1 MAFFLLLNFIIA
13 EWRNI
18 VKCFCEIFWLF
29 CNAVYCFIEQSCI
42 DIQILSSLTSLTHYG
57 GGPAPIF
64 YGAGYVLQ
72 GTWWKLGFIVTVCN
86 LLIWLGLGSIWWH
99 AIGLF

>member
-1 MAFFLLLNFIIA
+1 M
-13 EWRNI
+13 
-18 VKCFCEIFWLF
+18 
-29 CNAVYCFIEQSCI
+29 
-42 DIQILSSLTSLTHYG
+42 QILSSLTSLTHYG
-57 GGPAPIF
+57 GGPAPIL
-64 YGAGYVLQ
+64 YGAGYVPQ